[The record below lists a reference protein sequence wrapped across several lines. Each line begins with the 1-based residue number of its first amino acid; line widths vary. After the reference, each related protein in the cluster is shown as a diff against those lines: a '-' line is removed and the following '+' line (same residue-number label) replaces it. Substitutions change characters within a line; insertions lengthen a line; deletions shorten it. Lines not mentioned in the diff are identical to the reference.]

1 MVNPD
6 RRQFLNQIGGI
17 TALALSPFRVLEVLA
32 EEPSKNYKTSDFSD
46 DSDEV
51 TLARMIFGE
60 ARSCEDLERV
70 AVGYTAVN
78 RANDGKKWN
87 GETVKEAVLKPW
99 QYSCFNENDPNRE
112 KLMNP
117 QMYDEKSFRECLDIA
132 RGVLSGERKD
142 VSEGATHYFNPQYAR
157 PDWASKLEKIG
168 KIEIG
173 KTEDGRP
180 VYSKHEFYR
189 EK

>member
-1 MVNPD
+1 MVIP
-6 RRQFLNQIGGI
+6 QSIGQMTG
-17 TALALSPFRVLEVLA
+17 
-32 EEPSKNYKTSDFSD
+32 KN
-46 DSDEV
+46 
-51 TLARMIFGE
+51 G
-60 ARSCEDLERV
+60 
-70 AVGYTAVN
+70 
-78 RANDGKKWN
+78 
-87 GETVKEAVLKPW
+87 TV
-99 QYSCFNENDPNRE
+99 
-112 KLMNP
+112 
-117 QMYDEKSFRECLDIA
+117 RECLDIA